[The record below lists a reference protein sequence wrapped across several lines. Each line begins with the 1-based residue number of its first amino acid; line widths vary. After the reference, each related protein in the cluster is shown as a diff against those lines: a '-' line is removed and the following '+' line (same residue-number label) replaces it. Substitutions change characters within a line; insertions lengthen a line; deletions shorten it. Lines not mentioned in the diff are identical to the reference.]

1 MDETNYVVNETV
13 RVFAQDMLEKYE
25 HMNDYGC
32 KSPQEIVEFATG
44 FFNGLIDGSVKI
56 NKNHTQTVTIKS
68 YAALIMDQFNKLSSE
83 GKSPEDILFGVKYYL
98 IGTVDGLNIKSGKLS

>member
-1 MDETNYVVNETV
+1 MDVTNHVVNETV

-25 HMNDYGC
+25 HMNEYG

-83 GKSPEDILFGVKYYL
+83 GKSPEEILLGVKYYL
-98 IGTVDGLNIKSGKLS
+98 IGTLDGLNIKSGKLS

>member
-1 MDETNYVVNETV
+1 MDAANHVVNETV

-25 HMNDYGC
+25 HMNEYG

-83 GKSPEDILFGVKYYL
+83 GKSPEEILLGVKYYL
-98 IGTVDGLNIKSGKLS
+98 IGTLDGLNIKNGKLS